1 MQLLALALCLCVVA
15 GLGMIVLLL
24 PEPAPSLAP
33 EAVANLGA
41 TQLGNPVTA
50 VLLGYRAFDT
60 LLEKIV
66 LLLAV
71 IGVWSLAPDRAWGRA
86 PPPLGRAQAERPLVF
101 LARGAAAC
109 RRNRGHLSVLGR
121 GGPTGRRLPGRLGA
135 GIHVAASHARRA
147 ADRAADRQRVA
158 AGDGAGRPSG
168 VPGGRSCRFR
178 LAGGVSRFSPI
189 HRQAADRGDRGAAHV
204 SIAAM
209 LAMMVAGPPQA
220 PPRP

>member
-1 MQLLALALCLCVVA
+1 MS
-15 GLGMIVLLL
+15 L

-86 PPPLGRAQAERPLVF
+86 PPPLGRAQAEGPLVF
-101 LARGAAAC
+101 LARVLPPVGVIVGIYLFWAGADRPGGAFPGA
-109 RRNRGHLSVLGR
+109 SVLASMWLLVMLAGLR
-121 GGPTGRRLPGRLGA
+121 TPPRTDSAWLLGMVLAGPLVFL
-135 GIHVAASHARRA
+135 
-147 ADRAADRQRVA
+147 A
-158 AGDGAGRPSG
+158 AG
-168 VPGGRSCRFR
+168 
-178 LAGGVSRFSPI
+178 LAGFVWPGVFLGFPPSIAKPLI
-189 HRQAADRGDRGAAHV
+189 VAIEV
-204 SIAAM
+204 PLTLSIAAM